1 MEEAKDNTIK
11 LVLPFPH
18 FLWMLDTKPDT
29 LQNEEALYE
38 PQREQGKTNQANID
52 DKELL

>member
-18 FLWMLDTKPDT
+18 FLWMLDAKPDT
-29 LQNEEALYE
+29 LPNGKVLYE
-38 PQREQGKTNQANID
+38 PQREQKKTI
-52 DKELL
+52 KSI